1 MPHFSLP
8 AHEADT
14 PPEPVDAASRRHCC
28 GDDVELCCRLTAAEE
43 LHGHVRDCFSLFASR
58 FAYTAVALACIG
70 APFSSSP
77 PPARSGVLPG
87 TPEASEAEEADA
99 PRSAGGTFDVSTV
112 ATVLFLHVEDKVGA
126 CLGAAGGSDDDAKTP
141 LLGVVVAFQY
151 WRGFY
156 CVAERRYASA
166 AEAQG
171 EAAALERG
179 NLTVSQLL
187 RMPQWQLMGEPAAE
201 ASLSP
206 APGSGHAKL
215 NTSPGSTYM
224 TPDFSGIDE
233 NTVAKHGAAY
243 ESLMALMVG
252 TYL

>member
-1 MPHFSLP
+1 MPLFSLP

-14 PPEPVDAASRRHCC
+14 PPEPLDADSRRHSC

-43 LHGHVRDCFSLFASR
+43 LHGHLRDCFSLFASR
-58 FAYTAVALACIG
+58 FEHTTVALACIQ
-70 APFSSSP
+70 ALFPSSP
-77 PPARSGVLPG
+77 PPARSGALPG
-87 TPEASEAEEADA
+87 TPEASEAEADA
-99 PRSAGGTFDVSTV
+99 PRSAGGAFDLSTV
-112 ATVLFLHVEDKVGA
+112 ATVLFLHVEDKLGA
-126 CLGAAGGSDDDAKTP
+126 CLGAAAGSNDEAKTP

-151 WRGFY
+151 WRGFH

-179 NLTVSQLL
+179 NLTVSELL
-187 RMPQWQLMGEPAAE
+187 RMPQWQLISESAAE

-206 APGSGHAKL
+206 TPGSGHAKL
-215 NTSPGSTYM
+215 NTSPGSTDL
-224 TPDFSGIDE
+224 TSGFSGIEE

-243 ESLMALMVG
+243 ESLMALMVD